1 LYRVAEVEGKAAMFA
16 SLPISRHYSVEEL
29 GTSLKLVFPYRK
41 EWLAIIGSI
50 VSLLLIGAWLSVVI
64 AVFAQLVS
72 PPETVGSVQLV
83 PCLVGLV
90 FLAIPLLYM
99 IDLLWLLIGKEVIEI
114 SDDGIIVRHQV
125 LGLGIARK
133 FHASK
138 INSLFVS
145 RVKTDQLARL
155 LLRSNHPGY
164 LNFKLGKVAF
174 NCGRTIWGEVKT
186 FRFGTILDEEE
197 ARQVVSVI
205 HKRFPQYMPQR
216 QRVSAHT

>member
-1 LYRVAEVEGKAAMFA
+1 MYTA
-16 SLPISRHYSVEEL
+16 LPALQHYTVDEL
-29 GTSLKLVFPYRK
+29 GTSLRFVFPYRK

-50 VSLLLIGAWLSVVI
+50 VSLLLFGAWLSVVI
-64 AVFAQLVS
+64 AVFAQQLVS

-83 PCLVGLV
+83 PCLVSLV
-90 FLAIPLLYM
+90 FLAIPSLYM

-114 SDDGIIVRHQV
+114 SDDSIIIRHQV

-145 RVKTDQLARL
+145 RVRTDWLAHWL
-155 LLRSNHPGY
+155 IRSNHPGY

-174 NCGRTIWGEVKT
+174 NCGRTIWGGVKT
-186 FRFGTILDEEE
+186 FRFGTILDEAE
-197 ARQVVSVI
+197 AGQVVFEI
-205 HKRFPQYMPQR
+205 HKRFPQYVPQR
-216 QRVSAHT
+216 QRANANK